1 MAVVYTPATWWT
13 GYVDNTTD
21 FSVTFASLD
30 SNDVET
36 GTTDIR
42 ELIIAL
48 LNETKTHQDTLT
60 GDSIPTKFE
69 IESNK
74 RYDESG
80 DEIEQTFTVRFDLT
94 PTTTLASE

>member
-1 MAVVYTPATWWT
+1 MAVVYTPVTWWS
-13 GYVDNTTD
+13 GYTTD
-21 FSVTFASLD
+21 ATNLQVTWDSLA
-30 SNDVET
+30 DVEDT
-36 GTTDIR
+36 TTDIR
-42 ELIIAL
+42 EIVLAL
-48 LNETKTHQDTLT
+48 LNETKDHQDTLT
-60 GDSIPTKFE
+60 GDAIPTKFE